1 MMHEFSSNLYEV
13 FILKVRINCSYYIGN
28 LVLTYLLIF
37 DVILKYEENI
47 IHKCLEH
54 TYNFILQILC
64 RKFSGEN
71 KLKLD

>member
-1 MMHEFSSNLYEV
+1 MMHEFSSNLYGV
-13 FILKVRINCSYYIGN
+13 FILKVRCKLLTIGN